1 MPSPADYAGRP
12 AIDDAALRL
21 LYQLARGRGD
31 TGLGAT
37 VHRGAVAFL
46 QRDDR
51 SVGGEEIELRRCEI
65 AVPFPEMHVERHA
78 VPREI
83 RETFRHRHCAWGV
96 GCTRAG
102 QRREQR
108 RGEV

>member
-1 MPSPADYAGRP
+1 LRRVAWPVDEGVQVEEHP
-12 AIDDAALRL
+12 DARVAPL
-21 LYQLARGRGD
+21 QLARGRGD

-78 VPREI
+78 VPAEVDR
-83 RETFRHRHCAWGV
+83 RRRFRGDDPDR
-96 GCTRAG
+96 
-102 QRREQR
+102 
-108 RGEV
+108 